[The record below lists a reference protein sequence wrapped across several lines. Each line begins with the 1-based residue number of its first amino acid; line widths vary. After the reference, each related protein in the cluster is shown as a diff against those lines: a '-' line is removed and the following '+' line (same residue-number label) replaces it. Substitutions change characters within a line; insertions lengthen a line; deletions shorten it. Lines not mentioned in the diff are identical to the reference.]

1 MTVAKQ
7 CRHER
12 MAARDELLGRTK
24 DVATIV
30 DLEAF
35 ATSVA
40 AFGEDASTIG
50 AAAHARDRSVIA
62 GGGGEGVSGG

>member
-1 MTVAKQ
+1 
-7 CRHER
+7 

-40 AFGEDASTIG
+40 AFFGEDASTIG

-62 GGGGEGVSGG
+62 GGGGESVSGG

>member
-1 MTVAKQ
+1 MS
-7 CRHER
+7 
-12 MAARDELLGRTK
+12 LLY
-24 DVATIV
+24 IV

-40 AFGEDASTIG
+40 AFFGEDASTIG

-62 GGGGEGVSGG
+62 VGGGEGVSGG